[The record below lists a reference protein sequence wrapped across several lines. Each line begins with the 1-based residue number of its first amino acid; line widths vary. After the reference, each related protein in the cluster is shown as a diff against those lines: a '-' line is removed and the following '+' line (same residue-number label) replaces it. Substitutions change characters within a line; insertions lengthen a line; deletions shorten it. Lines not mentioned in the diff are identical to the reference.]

1 MLVYTSLETKETVL
15 PTRNYLSQYHNIHI
29 YNITNT
35 SQVDEKNEDKKYL
48 KKGNLREGNECVW
61 AWSPR

>member
-15 PTRNYLSQYHNIHI
+15 PTRNCLSQYHNIHL

-35 SQVDEKNEDKKYL
+35 SQVDSKNEDKKYL
-48 KKGNLREGNECVW
+48 KKENLREGNECVR
-61 AWSPR
+61 A